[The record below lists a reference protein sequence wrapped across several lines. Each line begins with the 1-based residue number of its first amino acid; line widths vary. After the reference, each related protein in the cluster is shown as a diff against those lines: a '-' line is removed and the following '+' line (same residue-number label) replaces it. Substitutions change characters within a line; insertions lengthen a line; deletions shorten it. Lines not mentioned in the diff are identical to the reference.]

1 MEAPRHRGAL
11 SLSLILQRLGKICET
26 EVGTPPNTDGFG
38 ASALSMALSCA
49 SVILLEISKIAESFS
64 PGTATGTTVVVG
76 AVCKLMVY
84 G

>member
-1 MEAPRHRGAL
+1 
-11 SLSLILQRLGKICET
+11 
-26 EVGTPPNTDGFG
+26 
-38 ASALSMALSCA
+38 MALSCA

-76 AVCKLMVY
+76 AVCKLMAY